1 MKTSRK
7 PVSTLASVTNFY
19 LGSHK
24 RNGQLLAESPMLGME
39 FTHLHQEKKR
49 YSFYSST
56 RWPSIQNHCCR
67 TFCSSFSQAVV
78 KTIFW
83 LRGYHHAISICI
95 KWKWGQQGLFPI
107 VYDLIL
113 KTFRGRIEGM
123 IMVSK
128 KYIPVFF

>member
-19 LGSHK
+19 LSSHK
-24 RNGQLLAESPMLGME
+24 RNGVGWISKAGHGVHSSTSKE
-39 FTHLHQEKKR
+39 KR

-67 TFCSSFSQAVV
+67 TFCSSISQAVV
-78 KTIFW
+78 KTVFW

-95 KWKWGQQGLFPI
+95 KWKWGQQGLVP
-107 VYDLIL
+107 VVCALIL
-113 KTFRGRIEGM
+113 KTFRGRIESM